1 MQYTCSCKLLLLVLV
16 LLFLLLLLHQQVH
29 LSGSQ
34 LLPKSIMGFSLPC
47 IMSISQQLGLIS
59 RSPKS
64 NYTPSLFKTHFL
76 VRKSYIPASQAEPSP
91 PIRSKLPS
99 SSPDPDSPP
108 PPPGPLSSCSCSSC
122 SSAFL
127 SCWFDLCSIHQARTS
142 SSSSSAIN
150 PNVFFITFPTLDLL
164 LNFQSTYN
172 RAWKPTQ
179 RDTQTETERENQN
192 AWGIFVFLV

>member
-1 MQYTCSCKLLLLVLV
+1 
-16 LLFLLLLLHQQVH
+16 
-29 LSGSQ
+29 
-34 LLPKSIMGFSLPC
+34 
-47 IMSISQQLGLIS
+47 MSISQQLGLIS

-164 LNFQSTYN
+164 LNFQSTYK

-179 RDTQTETERENQN
+179 RDTQTERENQN
-192 AWGIFVFLV
+192 AWGIFVFLSVNLTSLLVFGGKKCQNFYYHKIEKEKKGFGYYYYLSDFFK